1 MRRVT
6 EINLSDVMKQIHEEA
21 ERRRREDPE
30 FAAAATELRPAPRNL
45 DSTLP
50 TGVADFGPELANI
63 ALAAETLVPGTR
75 FARFKRLILRL
86 IKPYTVPQMQFNRAV
101 TRALAEVAQEQNRIV
116 DLIDD
121 FNRFLFER
129 DREAAQR
136 AYVGRTS
143 AGVEGTART
152 PAAQDETRL
161 GKPAA
166 PPFDYVRFQDKV
178 RGAPGKIRGSM
189 LKYVQHFEHTEPVLD
204 LGCGRGEFLELLR
217 EAGVEARGVD
227 GDPRM
232 VAECRQKGLDVV
244 EGDLVRHLEQIE
256 PESLGGIVLTQV
268 VEHLDLPACLH
279 LLTLACL
286 RLRTG
291 GVLLVETPNPASLFT
306 HACSLHLD
314 PTHVRAYHPVFLEF
328 LFQELGLGS
337 VEVLYSNPPEESWLL
352 PRAGAGSPLQN
363 LNEAFDGLN
372 RLLYGS
378 QDYAVIGRK

>member
-1 MRRVT
+1 
-6 EINLSDVMKQIHEEA
+6 
-21 ERRRREDPE
+21 
-30 FAAAATELRPAPRNL
+30 
-45 DSTLP
+45 
-50 TGVADFGPELANI
+50 
-63 ALAAETLVPGTR
+63 
-75 FARFKRLILRL
+75 
-86 IKPYTVPQMQFNRAV
+86 
-101 TRALAEVAQEQNRIV
+101 
-116 DLIDD
+116 
-121 FNRFLFER
+121 
-129 DREAAQR
+129 
-136 AYVGRTS
+136 
-143 AGVEGTART
+143 
-152 PAAQDETRL
+152 
-161 GKPAA
+161 
-166 PPFDYVRFQDKV
+166 
-178 RGAPGKIRGSM
+178 M

-244 EGDLVRHLEQIE
+244 EGDLARYLEQIE

-268 VEHLDLPACLH
+268 VEHLDLPSCLH
-279 LLTLACL
+279 LLTLACCAFEPAASCSS
-286 RLRTG
+286 RRPTRPHCSPTPAPSIWIPPMS
-291 GVLLVETPNPASLFT
+291 GVS
-306 HACSLHLD
+306 SG
-314 PTHVRAYHPVFLEF
+314 FLEF